1 MDKKVLK
8 YVILVLSLV
17 VIILSS
23 YRIYQY
29 FYLNDSSK
37 IENNQNDSNNE
48 DDKQQENE
56 DSFIEAVGSNF
67 YNYVKDEKALS
78 IKVAAYQKN
87 KKLVYN
93 DDIKLEFE
101 FNGEDI
107 WNTDLIIKNHE
118 VELFNISDELIS
130 MVYVS
135 KYNQMYLVYIFGI
148 ATQCG
153 RPSYILILDNDGK
166 LLKNAEG
173 EYTSYDKI
181 KGQVG
186 INYEIINNNLIEKY
200 EQCYLGTG
208 ADIHCELEN
217 YDDTYIVSKTNI
229 YELEN
234 NSLNLIETK
243 YETIK
248 EYCEKKDKTMN
259 DAFIESKE
267 DSHFYSY
274 VKNDNV
280 LSIKEASYQKDK
292 KLVYNDDIKL
302 EFEFS
307 NNVYEG
313 GINRA
318 NIIIKSNDKE
328 IFNGKE
334 YIFAH
339 PIYVAQYQN
348 MYLIYIWGIVD
359 ACVTPQAVIAIDN
372 NGNLLK
378 SVNNVE
384 KNDDFDDLVFGK
396 RASKVTLEI
405 DNNKQIIEK
414 FIACGITS
422 PLGVCNVSEYEN
434 KNISK
439 TNTYKLENN
448 SLKLI
453 ETTYETVKEYCEKN
467 S

>member
-17 VIILSS
+17 LIILSS

-37 IENNQNDSNNE
+37 IENNQNDSNNG

-56 DSFIEAVGSNF
+56 NSFIEAVGSN
-67 YNYVKDEKALS
+67 
-78 IKVAAYQKN
+78 
-87 KKLVYN
+87 
-93 DDIKLEFE
+93 
-101 FNGEDI
+101 
-107 WNTDLIIKNHE
+107 
-118 VELFNISDELIS
+118 
-130 MVYVS
+130 
-135 KYNQMYLVYIFGI
+135 
-148 ATQCG
+148 
-153 RPSYILILDNDGK
+153 
-166 LLKNAEG
+166 
-173 EYTSYDKI
+173 
-181 KGQVG
+181 
-186 INYEIINNNLIEKY
+186 
-200 EQCYLGTG
+200 
-208 ADIHCELEN
+208 
-217 YDDTYIVSKTNI
+217 
-229 YELEN
+229 
-234 NSLNLIETK
+234 
-243 YETIK
+243 
-248 EYCEKKDKTMN
+248 
-259 DAFIESKE
+259 
-267 DSHFYSY
+267 FYSY

-359 ACVTPQAVIAIDN
+359 ACLTPQAVIAIDN

-384 KNDDFDDLVFGK
+384 KNDDFDDLIFGK
-396 RASKVTLEI
+396 RVSKVMLEI
-405 DNNKQIIEK
+405 YNNNIIEK
-414 FIACGITS
+414 FTSCGI
-422 PLGVCNVSEYEN
+422 PLAEGVCDVLEYKN
-434 KNISK
+434 KYISK
-439 TNTYKLENN
+439 TNIYELENN
-448 SLKLI
+448 SLNLI
-453 ETTYETVKEYCEKN
+453 ETKYETIKEYCEKN